1 MKVKKQILNTDDLG
15 KFVIPN
21 GNKIRSIRETEF
33 QIPQSN
39 IERFFKLHDIKH
51 SGKDGKVKSNVSLR
65 TYQRIEDGIQIN
77 KRFVKDVA
85 RLFTK
90 LYQSRLKKEIYVG
103 LEDLILDA
111 GIVKDPK
118 SFDIYLNRIS
128 SFEELIKLL
137 NLTLSKYTKSFF
149 NCKIGGYQQIF
160 IEDLYNEINQ
170 INSYNKKENNPND
183 EIGFKKDL
191 ELLKLSTKVNNT
203 FGQLKNEKICA
214 YMGVLKGVPVVDTE
228 VITNPID
235 NSPYKGAVEIVSQ
248 ISSKVEL
255 RDYLIINFTDCN
267 NGFSIDMNFKS
278 DYTTQQLE
286 KIIKENP
293 YSEEIKEVVDYSA
306 YHEFGFGLPDEKVS
320 EKAVK
325 FYKSKKIDL
334 PWSLRKN
341 QFNFKSSLEDTK
353 MIFED
358 YDEFIDAARETFKD
372 EIERSEAEQAAA
384 DDAAYEMYKENEWDD
399 KK

>member
-1 MKVKKQILNTDDLG
+1 MKDKEHILNTDDLG
-15 KFVIPN
+15 KFVNPN
-21 GNKIRSIRETEF
+21 GEKIKSIRETVF
-33 QIPQSN
+33 KIPQSN
-39 IERFFKLHDIKH
+39 IERYFIIHDIKH
-51 SGKDGKVKSNVSLR
+51 KDKDGKIKSNVSLR
-65 TYQRIEDGIQIN
+65 TYQRIEKGFEVN

-90 LYQSRLKKEIYVG
+90 LYQSRLKKEKYFG
-103 LEDLILDA
+103 LEDLILNS

-128 SFEELIKLL
+128 SFEELTKLL
-137 NLTLSKYTKSFF
+137 NLNSSKYTKSFF
-149 NCKIGGYQQIF
+149 NCNIDSLKQTS
-160 IEDLYNEINQ
+160 IEFLYDEINEINL
-170 INSYNKKENNPND
+170 YNKKENNPND

-191 ELLKLSTKVNNT
+191 EYLKLSTRVNNT
-203 FGQLKNEKICA
+203 FDSLKTWKICV
-214 YMGVLKGVPVVDTE
+214 YMGVLKGVPVADTE
-228 VITNPID
+228 VITNPIE
-235 NSPYKGAVEIVSQ
+235 NNPYKGVEIISQ

-267 NGFSIDMNFKS
+267 NGFSIDMNFKT

-286 KIIKENP
+286 KIIKQNP
-293 YSEEIKEVVDYSA
+293 YSEEIKEIVSYNE

-325 FYKSKKIDL
+325 FYKSKKIEL

-384 DDAAYEMYKENEWDD
+384 DDYAYEMYKENKWDD